1 MAQGTKAGNDLTVDL
16 YAADGGTLLLR
27 HVAVDGSG
35 HFQATLGNYA
45 GVVFARLGYCSS
57 TPYSSAASSTVP
69 SWSCA

>member
-16 YAADGGTLLLR
+16 YAADGSTLLLR